1 MAQTDYN
8 YKSLDGVLGTQTQGG
23 RMVGAEESA
32 ELWRHPIFLNEI
44 GSLSFYKTC
53 HWYVARSP
61 YCERAPSSESQNGY
75 VLDVS
80 KSQRGGEFKLWVA
93 SKSQNHRP
101 DVKHQYYHQRH
112 PEKGW
117 QQQLRNDLSSSFF
130 HSLVR
135 GMMLWVGNNE
145 RLNF

>member
-8 YKSLDGVLGTQTQGG
+8 DKSLDGVLGTQTQGG

-80 KSQRGGEFKLWVA
+80 KSQRGGGVQVMGCIKIAESPPRCQTSILSPKTSREGLAAAA
-93 SKSQNHRP
+93 SK
-101 DVKHQYYHQRH
+101 
-112 PEKGW
+112 
-117 QQQLRNDLSSSFF
+117 
-130 HSLVR
+130 
-135 GMMLWVGNNE
+135 
-145 RLNF
+145 

>member
-8 YKSLDGVLGTQTQGG
+8 DKSLDGVLGTQTQGG

-80 KSQRGGEFKLWVA
+80 KSQRGGSSSYGLH
-93 SKSQNHRP
+93 QNRRITAQMSNINIITK
-101 DVKHQYYHQRH
+101 DFQRRA
-112 PEKGW
+112 G
-117 QQQLRNDLSSSFF
+117 SSSFEMISLH
-130 HSLVR
+130 HSSI
-135 GMMLWVGNNE
+135 LWLGG
-145 RLNF
+145 